1 MRAKGYETGTESK
14 KQGQR
19 VRDGDRVGDR
29 DRELLTGTQSRRHGQ
44 RVRDRG
50 RGYETGTER

>member
-1 MRAKGYETGTESK
+1 MTGTEGKRQGQRVRAKGYETGTESK

-29 DRELLTGTQSRRHGQ
+29 DIGK
-44 RVRDRG
+44 
-50 RGYETGTER
+50 ETGTESY